1 MLARWV
7 HPQGARGRR
16 RPSVGGA
23 ALVAAL
29 LLAGAAPAGAA
40 MTKLQFREAPGA
52 LTAPADLRPIA
63 PGDPAWNAPDPA
75 QPSDKTGNRFTRP
88 GDPSATTTDYVEY
101 FRTAPQGREDG
112 VPLRGDLLYDPERVE
127 PGLPAVVLIHGGMVR
142 SDLCTPSRRWSQT
155 MWARDFTARGYIV
168 FMPDFPRPKNDVQKG
183 LIGWLLAPKAAGDCA
198 ADDGWEPGA
207 KAAQISLQLS
217 VRSLKAQLQAFAE
230 DHPGGPAAQAFS
242 AASRKV
248 VTFGGSSGGHLAA
261 RLALR
266 SEDASAEPGDSSAR
280 WLERRVA
287 GAVGIGA
294 IGECTRNNPL
304 RNFSKVYGM
313 QAFPAPKLPFGSCG
327 PVLPDA
333 KDSPIRFFTG
343 VIAAK
348 GWDGRWSRMA
358 SPLSGAPGWG
368 SNLGWDTVVDAR
380 WPLRTCQDLTPG
392 SCTAETY
399 LVPSS
404 RAHFIFPHATAA
416 PGTPPGTPSYWVSTV
431 FPKIDAFYRSVK
443 ADDEVAAPSS

>member
-1 MLARWV
+1 MLACGV
-7 HPQGARGRR
+7 HRTSGQGRR
-16 RPSVGGA
+16 RALAWISALALGLTLGPVSA
-23 ALVAAL
+23 AS
-29 LLAGAAPAGAA
+29 AA
-40 MTKLQFREAPGA
+40 MTKLQFRAAPTSLA
-52 LTAPADLRPIA
+52 TPADLRPIA
-63 PGDPAWNAPDPA
+63 PGDPAWNAPDPSR
-75 QPSDKTGNRFTRP
+75 PSDKTGNRFTRP

-101 FRTAPQGREDG
+101 FRTVPQGREDG
-112 VPLRGDLLYDPERVE
+112 VPLRGDLLYDPEHVE
-127 PGLPAVVLIHGGMVR
+127 PGLPAIVLIHGGMVR

-155 MWARDFTARGYIV
+155 MWALDFTARGYIV

-183 LIGWLLAPKAAGDCA
+183 LIGWLLAPKARGDCA

-207 KAAQISLQLS
+207 KAAQISLQLA
-217 VRSLKAQLQAFAE
+217 VRSLKHQLRLFAE
-230 DHPGGPAAQAFS
+230 DHPDGPAAQAFD

-248 VTFGGSSGGHLAA
+248 VSFGGSSGGHLAA

-266 SEDASAEPGDSSAR
+266 SEDPSAAPGDSPDR

-294 IGECTRNNPL
+294 IGECTRHNPL

-327 PVLPDA
+327 PLEPDA

-343 VIAAK
+343 VVALK
-348 GWDGRWSRMA
+348 GWDDRWYRMP

-368 SNLGWDTVVDAR
+368 RDLGWDTVVDAR
-380 WPLRTCQDLTPG
+380 WPLRTCEDLTPG
-392 SCTAETY
+392 TCTAETY

-404 RAHFIFPHATAA
+404 RAHFIFPHATNA
-416 PGTPPGTPSYWVSTV
+416 PGAPEGTPSYWDSTV
-431 FPKIDAFYRSVK
+431 LPKIDAFYRSVK
-443 ADDEVAAPSS
+443 ADDERP